1 MTHSWMLAD
10 CLVLSGS
17 AADVVGEARAH
28 GGAPRALLL
37 HGRKRRTHASLVLGD
52 LSRGSDLSA
61 LVDADGHA
69 VALAAPLAR
78 VAGDPL
84 SSVTELAPTPLVGA
98 SRVLLERL
106 ERHFLSHDLAHA
118 VPLEDALVSLLR
130 AILTEHPES
139 VDPTSHAAPLGTR
152 VELLIELRHTD
163 PRLDVAHIAR
173 ELHTSR
179 RHLYRHSGDAGI
191 ATMLS
196 RRRVETAQALLRSP
210 SGLTIAEIATR
221 SGFTS
226 AAHLRAQLARWTG
239 QTPTEYRRDRL
250 SGPAEGCEERSEG
263 GPEERFG
270 QSDDGAGD
278 ARPPAA
284 T

>member
-1 MTHSWMLAD
+1 MTDSWMLAD

-17 AADVVGEARAH
+17 AADVVGEAQAH

-37 HGRKRRTHASLVLGD
+37 HGRKRHTPASLVLGD
-52 LSRGSDLSA
+52 LSRGPDLST

-78 VAGDPL
+78 VAGERL
-84 SSVTELAPTPLVGA
+84 SSVTELTPTPLVGA

-106 ERHFLSHDLAHA
+106 ERYLPSNELEHA
-118 VPLEDALVSLLR
+118 IPLEDALVSLLR
-130 AILTEHPES
+130 GILTEHPES

-152 VELLIELRHTD
+152 VALLIELRHTD
-163 PRLDVAHIAR
+163 PRLDVARIAR

-196 RRRVETAQALLRSP
+196 RRRVETAQALLLSP

-250 SGPAEGCEERSEG
+250 SGPEEDST
-263 GPEERFG
+263 
-270 QSDDGAGD
+270 QNDDGAGD
-278 ARPPAA
+278 TPSPPVR
-284 T
+284 